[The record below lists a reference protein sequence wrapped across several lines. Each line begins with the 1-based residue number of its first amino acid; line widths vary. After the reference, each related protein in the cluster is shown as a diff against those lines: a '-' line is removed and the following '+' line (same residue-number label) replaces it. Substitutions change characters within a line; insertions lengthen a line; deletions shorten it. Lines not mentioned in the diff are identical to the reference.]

1 MYFEKILN
9 MRKLVLFW
17 VLLGVSVAL
26 CAQPAKKTRN
36 AASNSKEAVTERKI
50 SSRFNMGLRVYYT
63 AQYDEAVQIFSGIL
77 SDAPKHAPSY
87 YMLSRVYTG
96 QQRYVEAENACQQA
110 VKLDKNN
117 IWYQVALAEAY
128 LTNEN
133 FKAALPIW
141 EEVCHE
147 FPDNLEYL
155 FALARCY
162 EKTGNAAK
170 SEEVLKQLAHLKG
183 EKYDST
189 EPVEPADPSSGS
201 KVKGI
206 ALLRAKDY
214 AEAVVTLEQ
223 ALREDD
229 TDYDVWA
236 AYAEAVSKS
245 GQWRKLID
253 KEEDMTILFP
263 QSAVL
268 LAALADAFLH
278 EGQVEKTVEYYK
290 QALTFSYDAD
300 LTKVIRK
307 GLVDAY
313 TRLGD
318 TDSAARYR

>member
-50 SSRFNMGLRVYYT
+50 SSRFNMGLRAYYT

-96 QQRYVEAENACQQA
+96 QQRYVEAESACQQA

-141 EEVCHE
+141 EKVCHE
-147 FPDNLEYL
+147 FPDNLGYL

-170 SEEVLKQLAHLKG
+170 SEEILEQLAQLKG
-183 EKYDST
+183 EKYDSA
-189 EPVEPADPSSGS
+189 EPVKPADPSSGS

-206 ALLRAKDY
+206 ALLRVKDY

-236 AYAEAVSKS
+236 AYTEAVSKS

-263 QSAVL
+263 QSAAL

-278 EGQVEKTVEYYK
+278 EGQDEKAVEYYK
-290 QALTFSYDAD
+290 QALAFSYDAE
-300 LTKVIRK
+300 LTKAIRK

>member
-50 SSRFNMGLRVYYT
+50 SSRFNMGLRAYYT

-96 QQRYVEAENACQQA
+96 QQRYVEAESACQQA

-141 EEVCHE
+141 EKVCHE
-147 FPDNLEYL
+147 FPDNLGYL

-170 SEEVLKQLAHLKG
+170 SEEILEQLAHLKG
-183 EKYDST
+183 EKYDSA

-263 QSAVL
+263 QSAAL

-278 EGQVEKTVEYYK
+278 EGQGEKAVEYYK
-290 QALTFSYDAD
+290 QALAFSYDAE